1 MAVEPKKK
9 LKYSVHLASSDIVNL
24 PDFVTDKAL
33 AAATEIPLRGP
44 LAFDCKLYVK
54 PPSFGIPSWA
64 RKLDE
69 FFQVDG
75 AITSAAS
82 AALLLFKC
90 KGRVMACAYGHGHTM
105 LDDDKRDNDFGLL
118 VAANSLSDENVK
130 LVEKAN
136 LGSVIRDAT
145 QAVGIARLQ
154 EFNVDRALSL
164 VRKLSGAGS
173 AELSSLSGASSLNF
187 TSEKDIDRLHELG
200 GALLDL
206 RDSKAYQKSA
216 FAILD
221 KIKPVT
227 NVKTLQQLDAA
238 LVTDLNGPE
247 PSFELGIPEID
258 TEPVGYV
265 TVSGLKKRVQFPDI
279 SLSEFLNAV
288 GTLASADDLHKHRIA
303 THSIDGTHK
312 LKEWSFY
319 RGLVGSLAIG
329 ATRYALNEGKWY
341 SIENALRDSAN
352 AAFAAAL
359 RGLDTAATPW
369 PIVGKGKKG
378 KTETYEEEKLYNK
391 RYCLSKP
398 VELLLFDRLLFTVPN
413 TPGSGIEICDVF
425 DVPNKRLVHI
435 KKSGR
440 RSSVIS
446 HFLNQGMNSA
456 KVLKTYPTVKDKFI
470 DAIEAKT
477 DKATADAVR
486 SSFPHEWTVE
496 YKFGDF
502 PNVKGDYTIPF
513 FSRVA
518 FDETKREIEAWGYK
532 AVEISFIRLSKST
545 KKPTP

>member
-1 MAVEPKKK
+1 M
-9 LKYSVHLASSDIVNL
+9 
-24 PDFVTDKAL
+24 DFLTDKAL
-33 AAATEIPLRGP
+33 ASATEISLRAP
-44 LAFDCKLYVK
+44 MAFDCKLYVK
-54 PPSFGIPSWA
+54 PPTFGIPTWA
-64 RKLDE
+64 KKLDE

-75 AITSAAS
+75 AIKSAAS
-82 AALLLFKC
+82 AAVLLFKC

-164 VRKLSGAGS
+164 VRKLSGTGS
-173 AELSSLSGASSLNF
+173 PDLSSLSGASSLNF
-187 TSEKDIDRLHELG
+187 TSDKDIDRLHELG
-200 GALLDL
+200 GVLLDL

-227 NVKTLQQLDAA
+227 NIKTLEQLDAA
-238 LVTDLNGPE
+238 LVADLSTAE

-279 SLSEFLNAV
+279 SLAEFLDAV
-288 GTLASADDLHKHRIA
+288 GSFGSVEDLHKYRIA
-303 THSIDGTHK
+303 THSIDGMHK

-329 ATRYALNEGKWY
+329 TTRYALNEGKWY

-352 AAFAAAL
+352 TAFAAAL
-359 RGLDTAATPW
+359 LGLDSAATPW
-369 PIVGKGKKG
+369 PIVAKGKKG

-391 RYCLSKP
+391 RYCLSNP
-398 VELLLFDRLLFTVPN
+398 SELLLFDRVLFPVPN
-413 TPGSGIEICDVF
+413 TPGSNIEICDVF
-425 DVPNKRLVHI
+425 DIPNQRLVHI

-440 RSSVIS
+440 RSSIIS
-446 HFLNQGMNSA
+446 HFLNQGMNSS
-456 KVLKTYPTVKDKFI
+456 KVLKTYPVVKDKFI
-470 DAIEAKT
+470 AAIEAKT
-477 DKATADAVR
+477 DKSTADALR

-532 AVEISFIRLSKST
+532 AVKISFVRLSKPT
-545 KKPTP
+545 KKSAP